1 MTGKAGLP
9 REAALR
15 CVTSGAAEHLG
26 IQDRVG
32 TLEPGK
38 DADIVVWDGDPLDA
52 RTSVRLTL
60 VNGEVAY
67 RA

>member
-1 MTGKAGLP
+1 MVNAVSRDYPLFEMQSGLS
-9 REAALR
+9 RA
-15 CVTSGAAEHLG
+15 
-26 IQDRVG
+26 

-52 RTSVRLTL
+52 RTNVRLTF